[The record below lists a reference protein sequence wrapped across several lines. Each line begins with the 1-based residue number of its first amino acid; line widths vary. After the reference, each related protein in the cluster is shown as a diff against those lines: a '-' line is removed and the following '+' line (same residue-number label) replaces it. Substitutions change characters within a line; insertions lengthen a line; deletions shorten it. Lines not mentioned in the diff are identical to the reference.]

1 MAAGDGRVTIKKLI
15 TSLLVIGA
23 IACGAVYMALTSG
36 PVVVKKADTP
46 PAARPLAYEQQI
58 NRPDTSAP
66 APEENAPGQQAAA
79 PSEQPEAAPDEA
91 DQNSPANADAEAGPS
106 DDNPSKMAALPHNGD
121 VTISEPGALPWQK
134 PDPGQTRR
142 GARRLRPGRTG

>member
-79 PSEQPEAAPDEA
+79 PAEQPRPR
-91 DQNSPANADAEAGPS
+91 PP
-106 DDNPSKMAALPHNGD
+106 
-121 VTISEPGALPWQK
+121 K
-134 PDPGQTRR
+134 PTRTPLR
-142 GARRLRPGRTG
+142 TRTPRPARRTTTHRKWRRCRIMAT